1 MSLEPPTPPRSL
13 RERAAA
19 AGKGAGVHA
28 VHAGA
33 GAVKA
38 GDALVQAV
46 GRLVDR
52 AIDHVFLTGERVT
65 SAAEGNR
72 RLAGREETEALTE
85 DIQRVVLLAV
95 PVVRT
100 LARGARLTR
109 IPWVMVASSAVSV
122 GIAVRTGVR
131 EIQVIAAL
139 VAHRLE
145 EATGAPADPALVKK
159 LAVDL
164 YLHPRRKDHLGD
176 DKLRLV
182 RLTRKWVFL
191 GALGRKTSKRAAKA
205 LEAAERLD
213 PAALHSRWAA
223 SHR

>member
-13 RERAAA
+13 RKRAAA
-19 AGKGAGVHA
+19 AGKGAGAHA
-28 VHAGA
+28 MNAGA

-65 SAAEGNR
+65 SAAEGR
-72 RLAGREETEALTE
+72 RLLAGREDTEALTE

-145 EATGAPADPALVKK
+145 QATGAPADPALVKK
-159 LAVDL
+159 LAVDF
-164 YLHPRRKDHLGD
+164 YLHPKRKDHLAD

-191 GALGRKTSKRAAKA
+191 GALGRRTSKRAAKA
-205 LEAAERLD
+205 LDAAERFD
-213 PAALHSRWAA
+213 PAALHTRWAA
-223 SHR
+223 TQR